1 MEEYSRIVI
10 EEYCRT
16 HRKTKKSAFLWDLVE
31 LSYTMECEPEDW
43 EGIQLE
49 RYIAREKN
57 PELKAALIDLQ
68 LKLTQV
74 LRGKLT
80 HLSGGVVSK

>member
-1 MEEYSRIVI
+1 MDEYSRIVI
-10 EEYCRT
+10 KEYCRT
-16 HRKTKKSAFLWDLVE
+16 HRRTKKSAFLWDLVE

-57 PELKAALIDLQ
+57 PELKAALEDLNEF
-68 LKLTQV
+68 LFC
-74 LRGKLT
+74 
-80 HLSGGVVSK
+80 

>member
-1 MEEYSRIVI
+1 MNEYSRIVI

-16 HRKTKKSAFLWDLVE
+16 HYKSKKSAFLWELLE

-49 RYIAREKN
+49 GYISREKN
-57 PELKAALIDLQ
+57 PELKEALIDLDEF
-68 LKLTQV
+68 LF
-74 LRGKLT
+74 G
-80 HLSGGVVSK
+80 